1 MMGSMRSIG
10 FWDRFYLK
18 MSNNYDNMSECA
30 YGAETIDFT
39 RKSWISKLSDSY
51 FKTIKFGKII
61 NVCYADAV
69 NFYFYLL
76 HQLPT
81 TAELEHF

>member
-1 MMGSMRSIG
+1 MRSIG
-10 FWDRFYLK
+10 FLDRLLLK
-18 MSNNYDNMSECA
+18 MSENCCNMSECA

-39 RKSWISKLSDSY
+39 QKSWISKLSDSY
-51 FKTIKFGKII
+51 FKTIKFDKIR

-69 NFYFYLL
+69 NFYFYLW

>member
-1 MMGSMRSIG
+1 MRSIW
-10 FWDRFYLK
+10 FLDRFCLK

-30 YGAETIDFT
+30 HGAETIDFAK
-39 RKSWISKLSDSY
+39 KSWISTLSG
-51 FKTIKFGKII
+51 FVLQTIKFGKIR

-69 NFYFYLL
+69 NFYFYLW